1 MIINYSEQ
9 LEKLRQIRNG
19 SVKEGLK
26 LDIPSIDE
34 YLRFKPKGFNVILG
48 QANVGKT
55 SAVLFLML
63 CYTLKH
69 KKRWLIF
76 SSENQPHSIIRKL
89 VEYLAKKP
97 IHLVEEEQF
106 IKCTEFIDEYFKIID
121 SEKLYTYR
129 DLINLGVQYK
139 NAWDYDGFMIDPYNS
154 LAKDEKLMK
163 SLGGHEYDY
172 QATTEFR
179 LFCKNHNVSIWLNVH
194 ANTGA
199 IRMLHRVDHQYA
211 GYPIPPMASDVE
223 GGGKFVNRADD
234 FWVVHRYIQH
244 PSDWMYTHVHVRK
257 VKEVE
262 TGGKPTSMDEPI
274 QLRSMKNN
282 VGFEINGQPV
292 IRMISE
298 DVKAKQFLKKV

>member
-1 MIINYSEQ
+1 MTINYKEQ

-19 SVKEGLK
+19 SIKEGLR
-26 LDIPSIDE
+26 LDIPDIDE
-34 YLRFKPKGFNVILG
+34 YLRFKPNGFNVILG

-69 KKRWLIF
+69 NKRWLVF

-97 IHLVEEEQF
+97 IHLIEEEQF
-106 IKCTEFIDEYFKIID
+106 IKCTDFIEDYFKIID
-121 SEKLYTYR
+121 PEKLYTYR
-129 DLINLGVQYK
+129 DLLQLGLQYK

-179 LFCKNHNVSIWLNVH
+179 LFCKNNNISIWLNVH

-199 IRMLHRVDHQYA
+199 IRMLHRIDHQYA

-244 PSDWMYTHVHVRK
+244 PSYFMITHIHVRK

-262 TGGKPTSMDEPI
+262 TGGRPTSMDEPI

-282 VGFEINGQPV
+282 VGFEINGQPIV
-292 IRMISE
+292 RMISE

>member
-106 IKCTEFIDEYFKIID
+106 IKCTDFIDEYFKIID

-244 PSDWMYTHVHVRK
+244 PSDWMYTHIHVRK

>member
-1 MIINYSEQ
+1 MIINYNEQ

-19 SVKEGLK
+19 SVKEGLR
-26 LDIPSIDE
+26 LDIPEIDD
-34 YLRFKPKGFNVILG
+34 YLRFKPNGFNVILG

-63 CYTLKH
+63 CYTLKYG
-69 KKRWLIF
+69 KRWLIF

-89 VEYLAKKP
+89 VEYLTRKP
-97 IHLVEEEQF
+97 LEQISEETF
-106 IKCTEFIDEYFKIID
+106 IKCTDFIANYFKIID

-129 DLINLGVQYK
+129 DLLNLGLQYK
-139 NAWDYDGFMIDPYNS
+139 NAWDYHGFMIDPYNS

-179 LFCKNHNVSIWLNVH
+179 LFCKNNNITIWLNVH

-199 IRMLHRVDHQYA
+199 IRMLHRIDHQYG

-244 PSDWMYTHVHVRK
+244 PSDWMYTHIHVRK

-262 TGGKPTSMDEPI
+262 TGGKPTSLDEPI
-274 QLRSMKNN
+274 KLKSMINN
-282 VGFEINGQPV
+282 VGFEIDGKSIV
-292 IRMISE
+292 KLISE
-298 DVKAKQFLKKV
+298 DVKANEFLKKV

>member
-223 GGGKFVNRADD
+223 GGGKFVNRRDE
-234 FWVVHRYIQH
+234 FIVIHRYTQH
-244 PSDWMYTHVHVRK
+244 PTDWMYNHIHVRK
-257 VKEVE
+257 VKDID
-262 TGGKPTSMDEPI
+262 TGGRPTPLDEPI
-274 QLRSMKNN
+274 KLKSILNN
-282 VGFEINGQPV
+282 VGFQINGSNL
-292 IRMISE
+292 ISPTMTE
-298 DVKAKQFLKKV
+298 QVNFPF

>member
-1 MIINYSEQ
+1 MTINYKEQ

-19 SVKEGLK
+19 SIKEGLR
-26 LDIPSIDE
+26 LDIPDIDE
-34 YLRFKPKGFNVILG
+34 YLRFNPNGFNVILG

-69 KKRWLIF
+69 NKRWLVF

-97 IHLVEEEQF
+97 IHLIEEEQF
-106 IKCTEFIDEYFKIID
+106 IKCTDFIEDYFKIID
-121 SEKLYTYR
+121 PEKLYTYR
-129 DLINLGVQYK
+129 DLLQLGLQYK

-179 LFCKNHNVSIWLNVH
+179 LFCKNNNISIWLNVH

-199 IRMLHRVDHQYA
+199 IRMLHRIDHLYA

-244 PSDWMYTHVHVRK
+244 PSDFMITHIHVRK

-262 TGGKPTSMDEPI
+262 TGGRPTSMDEPI

-282 VGFEINGQPV
+282 VGFEINGQPIV
-292 IRMISE
+292 RMISE

>member
-69 KKRWLIF
+69 KKKWLIF

>member
-1 MIINYSEQ
+1 MTINYKEQ

-19 SVKEGLK
+19 SIKEGLR
-26 LDIPSIDE
+26 LDIPDIDE
-34 YLRFKPKGFNVILG
+34 YLRFKPNGFNVILG

-69 KKRWLIF
+69 NKRWLVF

-89 VEYLAKKP
+89 VEYLTKKP
-97 IHLVEEEQF
+97 IHLIDEEQF
-106 IKCTEFIDEYFKIID
+106 IRCTDFIEDYFKIID
-121 SEKLYTYR
+121 PEKLYTYR
-129 DLINLGVQYK
+129 DLLQLGLQYK

-179 LFCKNHNVSIWLNVH
+179 LFCKNNNISIWLNVH

-199 IRMLHRVDHQYA
+199 IRMLHRIDHQYA

-244 PSDWMYTHVHVRK
+244 PSDFMITHIHVRK

-262 TGGKPTSMDEPI
+262 TGGRPTSMDEPI

-282 VGFEINGQPV
+282 VGFEINGQPIV
-292 IRMISE
+292 RMISE
-298 DVKAKQFLKKV
+298 DVKAQQFLKKV

>member
-69 KKRWLIF
+69 KKKWLIF

-106 IKCTEFIDEYFKIID
+106 IKCTDFIDEYFKIID

-244 PSDWMYTHVHVRK
+244 PSDWMYTHIHVRK

>member
-1 MIINYSEQ
+1 
-9 LEKLRQIRNG
+9 
-19 SVKEGLK
+19 V
-26 LDIPSIDE
+26 
-34 YLRFKPKGFNVILG
+34 
-48 QANVGKT
+48 
-55 SAVLFLML
+55 
-63 CYTLKH
+63 H
-69 KKRWLIF
+69 
-76 SSENQPHSIIRKL
+76 
-89 VEYLAKKP
+89 
-97 IHLVEEEQF
+97 
-106 IKCTEFIDEYFKIID
+106 
-121 SEKLYTYR
+121 
-129 DLINLGVQYK
+129 YK
-139 NAWDYDGFMIDPYNS
+139 NALVYDGFMIDPYNS

-244 PSDWMYTHVHVRK
+244 PSDWMYTHIHVRK